1 MDYHLQTQAV
11 HAGRDDLRDLGVHAP
26 PLDFSTTHPV
36 RSLASG
42 RDSIDQLAEGAAS
55 ADSAI
60 YSRLHNQTVHRYEVA
75 FARMEGADDGIAFAS
90 GMAAITAVFQALRVR
105 EMEEGVHR
113 NHIVAVRPIYG
124 CTDHLL
130 SCGLLGYDV
139 DWVEPD
145 QIAATITEQTAL
157 VVIETPA
164 NPTLHLVDIADVVR
178 QAGNIPV
185 MVDNTFATPVL
196 QLPLALGATFS
207 VHSGTKYLGGHGD
220 VLSGL
225 VATDKTWAARIRQV
239 RILTGANLHPMAA
252 YLLHRSLPTLPL
264 RVLKAQENAVILA
277 GKIAAHPAVSAV
289 YFPGFG
295 DSDPTDIVGRQMKGP
310 GSVIA
315 FEMKG
320 GFDSAGRTMLATELF
335 LPAVSLGTTDSL
347 IEHPAGLTHRIVSE
361 EGRDSGGITEGLLR
375 VAVGIEH
382 VDDLWKDLEHA
393 LDQGLAANAL
403 FRL

>member
-11 HAGRDDLRDLGVHAP
+11 HAGRDDFRELGVHAP
-26 PLDFSTTHPV
+26 PLDFSTLHPM
-36 RSLASG
+36 RSLVSG
-42 RDSIDQLAEGAAS
+42 RESIDQLASGAADAES
-55 ADSAI
+55 PI
-60 YSRLHNQTVHRYEVA
+60 YARLHNQTVHRYETA
-75 FARMEGADDGIAFAS
+75 FASMENAEAGVAFAS
-90 GMAAITAVFQALRVR
+90 GMAAIHAVCMSMRVR
-105 EMEEGVHR
+105 DMEEGVKR

-130 SCGLLGYDV
+130 SCGLLGFDV
-139 DWVEPD
+139 DWVDPD
-145 QIAATITEQTAL
+145 QISAAINEQTSL

-164 NPTLHLVDIADVVR
+164 NPTLHLLDIADVVR
-178 QAGNIPV
+178 QAGDIPV

-196 QLPLALGATFS
+196 QMPLNLGATFS

-225 VATDKTWAARIRQV
+225 VATTDDWAKRIRQV

-264 RVLKAQENAVILA
+264 RVMKAQENAMVLVERL
-277 GKIAAHPAVSAV
+277 AAHPAVDAV
-289 YFPGFG
+289 YYPGFG
-295 DSDPTDIVGRQMKGP
+295 DSDPTDIVGRQMEGP

-320 GFDSAGRTMLATELF
+320 GFESAAKAMVGTELF
-335 LPAVSLGTTDSL
+335 MPAVSLGSTDSL

-361 EGRDSGGITEGLLR
+361 EGRCSGGITEGMLR
-375 VAVGIEH
+375 IAVGIEF
-382 VDDLWKDLEHA
+382 VEDLWVDLKRA
-393 LDQGLAANAL
+393 LDAA
-403 FRL
+403 

>member
-1 MDYHLQTQAV
+1 MEYHLQTQAV
-11 HAGRDDLRDLGVHAP
+11 HAGRDDFRELGVHAP

-42 RDSIDQLAEGAAS
+42 RDSIDQLGAGAAS
-55 ADSAI
+55 AESAI

-75 FARMEGADDGIAFAS
+75 FASMEGADDGIAFAS
-90 GMAAITAVFQALRVR
+90 GMAAITAVFQSLRVR
-105 EMEEGVHR
+105 EMEEGVRR

-130 SCGLLGYDV
+130 SCGLLGFDV
-139 DWVEPD
+139 DWVAAD
-145 QIAATITEQTAL
+145 QIAATITDQTAL
-157 VVIETPA
+157 VLVETPA
-164 NPTLHLVDIADVVR
+164 NPTLHLVDLADVMR
-178 QAGNIPV
+178 QAGDVPV

-196 QLPLALGATFS
+196 QLPLQLGATFS

-225 VATDKTWAARIRQV
+225 IATDKKWAARIRQV
-239 RILTGANLHPMAA
+239 RILTGGNLHPMAA
-252 YLLHRSLPTLPL
+252 YMLHRSLPTLPL
-264 RVLKAQENAVILA
+264 RVLKAQENAIALVD
-277 GKIAAHPAVSAV
+277 KIAAHPAVAEV

-295 DSDPTDIVGRQMKGP
+295 DSDPTDIVGRQMEGP

-320 GFDSAGRTMLATELF
+320 GFDAAGRTMIATELF
-335 LPAVSLGTTDSL
+335 MPAVSLGATDSL

-375 VAVGIEH
+375 IAVGIEH
-382 VDDLWKDLEHA
+382 VDDLWKDLKHA
-393 LDQGLAANAL
+393 LDQA
-403 FRL
+403 